1 MKKYIQITSGRGP
14 EECCFV
20 VSQVL
25 KKFIKECKANDC
37 YYEIISREPSGING
51 NLHSASLWIDTTKN
65 KDIGKDW
72 IGTIQWI
79 GESPFRKYHKRKN
92 WFVGVFEIEKNNFNS
107 LNEKDLTYEAIKS
120 SGPGG
125 QHVNKVSS
133 AIRATHLPTGISVK
147 VMDTRSQIQN
157 RKLAKLRII
166 KAWEEHQLSTLRKR
180 EENTWSNHLNL
191 QRGNPV
197 KVFKSKDF
205 KQDKKPKK
213 YRTKRKT
220 NEQQWRRDIK
230 IKT

>member
-25 KKFIKECKANDC
+25 KKLIKECKAADC
-37 YYEIISREPSGING
+37 YHEIITREPSNING
-51 NLHSASLWIDTTKN
+51 NLYSASLWIDTTKN
-65 KDIGKDW
+65 KGLGNDW

-79 GESPFRKYHKRKN
+79 GTSTFRKYHKRKN
-92 WFVGVFEIEKNNFNS
+92 WFVGVFEIEQSSIKA
-107 LNEKDLTYEAIKS
+107 LNQKDIRYEATRS

-147 VMDTRSQIQN
+147 VIDTRSQVQN
-157 RKLAKLRII
+157 KKLAKIRLE
-166 KAWEEHQLSTLRKR
+166 KAWNEHQLSLIKTN
-180 EENTWSNHLNL
+180 EEGVWNNHLNL

-205 KQDKKPKK
+205 KLDKKPKK

-220 NEQQWRRDIK
+220 NEQEWRRENRC
-230 IKT
+230 

>member
-25 KKFIKECKANDC
+25 KKLIKECKANDC
-37 YYEIISREPSGING
+37 YYEIISREKSNING

-65 KDIGKDW
+65 KEIGNDW

-92 WFVGVFEIEKNNFNS
+92 WFVGVFEIEQDNFDT
-107 LNEKDLTYEAIKS
+107 LNQKDITYEAIRS

-157 RKLAKLRII
+157 KKLAKQRIV
-166 KAWEEHQLSTLRKR
+166 KAWEENQLSTLRKS
-180 EENTWSNHLNL
+180 EENTWSNHTNL

-205 KQDKKPKK
+205 KQDPVPKK
-213 YRTKRKT
+213 FRNERKT
-220 NEQQWRRDIK
+220 RNQEWLRDNRY
-230 IKT
+230 

>member
-25 KKFIKECKANDC
+25 KKLIKECKAADC
-37 YYEIISREPSGING
+37 YHEIITREPSNING
-51 NLHSASLWIDTTKN
+51 NLYSASLWIDTTKN
-65 KDIGKDW
+65 KELGNDW

-92 WFVGVFEIEKNNFNS
+92 WFVGVFEIEQSSIKA
-107 LNEKDLTYEAIKS
+107 LNQKDIRYEATRS

-133 AIRATHLPTGISVK
+133 AIRATHLPTGIRVK
-147 VMDTRSQIQN
+147 VMDTRSQVQN
-157 RKLAKLRII
+157 KKLAKLRLE
-166 KAWEEHQLSTLRKR
+166 KAWNEYQLSLIKTN
-180 EENTWSNHLNL
+180 EEGVWNNHLNL

-205 KQDKKPKK
+205 KLDKKPKK
-213 YRTKRKT
+213 YRSKRKT
-220 NEQQWRRDIK
+220 NEQEWRRENRC
-230 IKT
+230 